1 MENVGP
7 LNSTNQQKTGKEFL
21 TELLSVED
29 DEEEFEEVLDY
40 DENQSEYYQP
50 GSKVSNNE
58 AKNNH
63 TATSKQEST
72 QSEPNKSGKQ
82 KGKLSKESTQF
93 REDSHNI
100 ILNLSKQTL
109 RNIVMLICD
118 EAVIMIFF

>member
-1 MENVGP
+1 MENVGH

-21 TELLSVED
+21 TELLSIED
-29 DEEEFEEVLDY
+29 DEEEFEDVLDY
-40 DENQSEYYQP
+40 DEQQSDYYQP
-50 GSKVSNNE
+50 GSKVSTNE
-58 AKNNH
+58 AKNNQH
-63 TATSKQEST
+63 TASSKEST
-72 QSEPNKSGKQ
+72 QSEANKSGKQ

-118 EAVIMIFF
+118 EAVI

>member
-40 DENQSEYYQP
+40 DEEQSEYYQP

-58 AKNNH
+58 SKNNQI
-63 TATSKQEST
+63 ASSKPESS
-72 QSEPNKSGKQ
+72 QSESKKSAKQ

-93 REDSHNI
+93 RENSHNI

-118 EAVIMIFF
+118 EAV